1 MMECGSPW
9 AARFNQTQPGR
20 EWVWTNTAV
29 FRPHRCLRLFSQH
42 LCFENSFLL
51 EMQPLLCSE
60 LMCVVGK
67 SYSISISE
75 ILRNWLS
82 CTLKAM
88 FFFFFFL
95 LLATPIFS
103 GFKLLYSGRDNRG
116 KSSDPFACKCFSLV
130 RNI

>member
-88 FFFFFFL
+88 FFFFFF
-95 LLATPIFS
+95 
-103 GFKLLYSGRDNRG
+103 
-116 KSSDPFACKCFSLV
+116 SSWQHPFSLV
-130 RNI
+130 SNCSILEEIIVENLLTHLLANAFLW

>member
-9 AARFNQTQPGR
+9 VARFNQTRPGR

-42 LCFENSFLL
+42 LCFENIFLL

-67 SYSISISE
+67 SFSISISE

-88 FFFFFFL
+88 FLFFFF
-95 LLATPIFS
+95 
-103 GFKLLYSGRDNRG
+103 
-116 KSSDPFACKCFSLV
+116 SSWQHPFSLV
-130 RNI
+130 SNCSILEEIIVENLLTHLLANAFLW

>member
-1 MMECGSPW
+1 MDCGSPW
-9 AARFNQTQPGR
+9 VARFNQTQPGR

-29 FRPHRCLRLFSQH
+29 FRMHPCLCLFFQH

-51 EMQPLLCSE
+51 EMQPLFCSE
-60 LMCVVGK
+60 LMCVVGE

-75 ILRNWLS
+75 ILRNRLS
-82 CTLKAM
+82 CTLNVIPPPPR
-88 FFFFFFL
+88 L
-95 LLATPIFS
+95 PPATPVFS